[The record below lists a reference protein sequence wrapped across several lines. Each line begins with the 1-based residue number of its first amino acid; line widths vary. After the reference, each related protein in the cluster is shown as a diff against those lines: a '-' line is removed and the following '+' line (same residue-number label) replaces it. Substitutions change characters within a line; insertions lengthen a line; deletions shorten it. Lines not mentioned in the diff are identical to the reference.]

1 MPRTL
6 SLPSTVNDT
15 AFRLLNE
22 WQRDFP
28 LEARPFARIADC
40 VGSSEQTV
48 IAAYRELRQQGL
60 VSRVGAVF
68 APRRLGASALAA
80 LAAPPERLE
89 AVAARVSR
97 ESSINHNYQR
107 EHHYNLWFVVT
118 AASQAQLREVV
129 AAIERDTGC
138 KVIVLPLEEE
148 FHIDL
153 GFDLTGPGAAR
164 AQRREPI
171 ALGTGDAAC
180 ALPTIERALITAL
193 QQGLEIEPQPFSR
206 LGASVGLS
214 EAMTIELVARWVEEG
229 LIRRF
234 GVVVRHHELGLEANA
249 MCVWD
254 VPDEQVSELGRRL
267 AREPAV
273 TLCYRR
279 RRVMPDWPYN
289 LFCMIHGSAR
299 DEVLAARADL
309 AARLGLDAHVHAVL
323 FSCRRFKQTGA
334 RYLAVSDAAHV

>member
-1 MPRTL
+1 MPRKL

-40 VGSSEQTV
+40 VGSSEQAV
-48 IAAYRELRQQGL
+48 ITAYRALRQQGL

-97 ESSINHNYQR
+97 ESAINHNYQR
-107 EHHYNLWFVVT
+107 EHRYNLWFVVT
-118 AASQAQLREVV
+118 AASPAQLREVV

-153 GFDLTGPGAAR
+153 GFDLKGPGVAR
-164 AQRREPI
+164 TPRHEPI

-193 QQGLEIEPQPFSR
+193 QQGLEIEPEPFAR

-214 EAMTIELVARWVEEG
+214 EAMTLELVARWVEEG

-254 VPDEQVSELGRRL
+254 VPDDEVSELGRRL

-279 RRVMPDWPYN
+279 RRVLPEWPYN

-309 AARLGLDAHVHAVL
+309 AARLGLDAHPHAVL

-334 RYLAVSDAAHV
+334 RYLAASDAAHV